1 MLPIGVQ
8 TKNIVEDNCPGEG
21 FRLMRQ
27 AGFSCG
33 DFSLNGYL
41 LNSSLY
47 QSEVN
52 TFFDQSL
59 QELEHFFAPH
69 KKGADEAG
77 ITINQRLSSGC
88 GCA

>member
-41 LNSSLY
+41 LNASLY
-47 QSEVN
+47 QSVVN
-52 TFFDQSL
+52 TFFEQSRH
-59 QELEHFFAPH
+59 EM
-69 KKGADEAG
+69 
-77 ITINQRLSSGC
+77 
-88 GCA
+88 